1 MIAAT
6 GVKTAVI
13 FDTTVLTAAKI
24 SGT

>member
-24 SGT
+24 GGT